1 MKRDFDMIRELLL
14 VYDSADLARIKE
26 WADKVVDVLHGGRGP
41 EIVYHLGLITEAGY
55 ITPSAPLGYQLT
67 PAGLALLDKIRDPKV
82 WSWMKATCE
91 SSEVPLFSG
100 SIDALHEKLQRSG
113 GVLA

>member
-1 MKRDFDMIRELLL
+1 MKRDFDLIRALLL
-14 VYDSADLARIKE
+14 ELESLDASKFVAWARLQFNDPNAEAI
-26 WADKVVDVLHGGRGP
+26 A
-41 EIVYHLGLITEAGY
+41 YHLGLMRQAGY
-55 ITPSAPLGYQLT
+55 LDPGRYEWAAWEITG
-67 PAGLALLDKIRDPKV
+67 AGRELLDKIRDPKV
-82 WSWMKATCE
+82 WNWMKATCE